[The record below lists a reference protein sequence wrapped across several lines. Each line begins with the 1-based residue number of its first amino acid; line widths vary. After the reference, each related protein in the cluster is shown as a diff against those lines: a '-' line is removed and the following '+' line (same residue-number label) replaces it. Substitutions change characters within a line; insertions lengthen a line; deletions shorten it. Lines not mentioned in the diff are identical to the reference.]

1 MMRWIVGSS
10 IRFRFLVVA
19 GAAALIA
26 VGILQLRD
34 SPVDVF
40 PEFAP
45 PRIEIQTIT
54 LGLSASETEE
64 LVSVPLEQ
72 ALQGLPNLD
81 TIRSKS
87 VPLLSSITLY
97 FERGTDQLEA
107 RQLVAERVQNVTP
120 TLPTWAAPPVLIQPL
135 SATSRV
141 MKIGLR
147 SDTVSLIDMSMLAYW
162 KIRARLLTVPGVAN
176 APIWGERLHMF
187 QVEVDPA
194 RMAANR
200 VSLNQVMESTA
211 ESLDAGL
218 LQFSS
223 GSVIGT
229 GGFVDTPNQRLAI
242 EHVQPIVTPD
252 ALAKVTVPSHNGEE
266 VLLGNVADVVVD
278 HQPLAGDAVINDG
291 EGLMLIVEKL
301 PWANTLDVTRGV
313 EEAIEELRPGLPGIE
328 IDTTIFRPATFI
340 EDSIDNLKM
349 ALIIGSILVILVIGA
364 FLFEWR
370 AALISLVAI
379 PLSVVAAGLVLYWR
393 GETINVMVLA
403 GIVIALGVI
412 VDDAIIDVQNIVR
425 RLRQY
430 RREGTDKSTASI
442 VLEAS
447 LEMRGPIVYATLI
460 VVLAI
465 VPVFFLEGLTGAFFQ
480 PLASSYAL
488 AVIVSLLVALTVTPA
503 MSMIL
508 FSRTSLE
515 RRESPLARWL
525 ERGYERLLER
535 IIRRPLRAYVAVGAV
550 VAAGAAV
557 VPFLGQTL
565 LPDFKER
572 DFLMHWLTQPSTS
585 GPEETRVSIRACQEL
600 RTIPG
605 VRNCGSHIGQA
616 LLSDEVVGIYFG
628 ENWVS
633 VDPSVDYDKTLS
645 SIQEVVGGYPGIYRD
660 VQTYLK
666 ERIREVL
673 TGGSAALVIRVK
685 GDDLDAIRETAEKVE
700 EAIGQVDGIL
710 DEHVEL
716 QDNVPQVQVEVDLA
730 AAQRYGLK
738 PGDVRRASG
747 VLMASEEVGDLF
759 FGGRAYDVNVWSTPE
774 TRSSLMSIR
783 ELPIDT
789 PSGEQIALGD
799 VADVSI
805 RPTPNVIERW
815 DLTRTIDVE
824 ANVSGRD
831 LAAVAEDVGEA
842 LETVAFPLG
851 TSAEVLGEYKERQDA
866 QKRLLVAGIVAGIGI
881 FLLLQATFRS
891 WRLATLSFL
900 TLPMALVGGALA
912 VWLGDGIISL
922 GSLVGFFT
930 VLGIAAR
937 NGILLIN
944 HFQHL
949 EDHEGETF
957 GVRLVLRGA
966 RERLSPI
973 LMTTLATALAVVPL
987 VVAGRIPGHEIE
999 HPLAVVILGGLVTS
1013 TLLNLFVVPAL
1024 YLRFGRRGKVAS
1036 APQG

>member
-45 PRIEIQTIT
+45 PRVEIQTIT

-242 EHVQPIVTPD
+242 EHVQPIVTPE
-252 ALAKVTVPSHNGEE
+252 ALAKVTVPSHDGEE

-525 ERGYERLLER
+525 ERGYEGLLER

-633 VDPSVDYDKTLS
+633 VDPSVDYDKTLA

-700 EAIGQVDGIL
+700 GAIGQVDGII

-774 TRSSLMSIR
+774 TRSSLTSIR

-789 PSGEQIALGD
+789 PSGDQIALGD

-831 LAAVAEDVGEA
+831 LASVAEDVGEA
-842 LETVAFPLG
+842 LETVVFPLG

-949 EDHEGETF
+949 EEHEGETF

-987 VVAGRIPGHEIE
+987 VVAGSIPGHEIE

-1024 YLRFGRRGKVAS
+1024 YLRFGRRRNVAS

>member
-700 EAIGQVDGIL
+700 EAIGQVDGII

-774 TRSSLMSIR
+774 TRSSLTSIR

>member
-45 PRIEIQTIT
+45 PRVEIQTIT

-187 QVEVDPA
+187 QVEVDSA
-194 RMAANR
+194 RMAASR

-685 GDDLDAIRETAEKVE
+685 GDDLDAVRETAEKVE
-700 EAIGQVDGIL
+700 EAIGQVDGII

-774 TRSSLMSIR
+774 TRSSLTSIR

-831 LAAVAEDVGEA
+831 LASVAEDVGEA